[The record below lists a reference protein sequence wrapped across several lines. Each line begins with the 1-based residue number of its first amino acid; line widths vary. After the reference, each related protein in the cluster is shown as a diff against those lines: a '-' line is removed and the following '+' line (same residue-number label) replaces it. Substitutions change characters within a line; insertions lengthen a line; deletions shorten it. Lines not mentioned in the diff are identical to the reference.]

1 MYYHTYYMN
10 LKKVMYIT
18 KKMYKKIY
26 ITQIL
31 FKTLLHPKKHYV
43 FNKYVI
49 YITLSLTTVIY

>member
-1 MYYHTYYMN
+1 
-10 LKKVMYIT
+10 MYIT
-18 KKMYKKIY
+18 KKIYKKIY